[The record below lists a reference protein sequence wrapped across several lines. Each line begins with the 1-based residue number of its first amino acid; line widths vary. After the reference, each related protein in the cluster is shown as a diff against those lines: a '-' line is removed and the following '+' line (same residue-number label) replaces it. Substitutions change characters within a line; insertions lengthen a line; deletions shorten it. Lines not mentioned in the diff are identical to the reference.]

1 MQCAG
6 STSGPPLISDVSWQY
21 MYPKLR
27 CPKCGRRVAPFWFD
41 AEWARALAFGAG
53 EVVVWIVVAAVVVA
67 GFLLSVWVLLTL
79 LSVALL
85 LVIPSVYWRVI
96 ARGRFYCARCDTVL
110 PRERLFPRES
120 VAPNSDPAS

>member
-1 MQCAG
+1 
-6 STSGPPLISDVSWQY
+6 

-41 AEWARALAFGAG
+41 AEWARALALGAG
-53 EVVVWIVVAAVVVA
+53 EVVAWVVAAAVVVA
-67 GFLLSVWVLLTL
+67 GFLLSVWVLLAL
-79 LSVALL
+79 LSVAVL

-110 PRERLFPRES
+110 PRERLYPRES
-120 VAPNSDPAS
+120 VAQTNGDAAS

>member
-1 MQCAG
+1 
-6 STSGPPLISDVSWQY
+6 

-41 AEWARALAFGAG
+41 AEWARALALGAG
-53 EVVVWIVVAAVVVA
+53 EVIAWAVAALVAVVSLA
-67 GFLLSVWVLLTL
+67 GFLLSVWVLVAL
-79 LSVALL
+79 LGVALL

-96 ARGRFYCARCDTVL
+96 ARGRFYCAKCDTVL

-120 VAPNSDPAS
+120 LSQTDGDAAS

>member
-1 MQCAG
+1 
-6 STSGPPLISDVSWQY
+6 
-21 MYPKLR
+21 MYPKLL

-53 EVVVWIVVAAVVVA
+53 EIVVWVLVVAVVVA
-67 GFLLSVWVLLTL
+67 GFLLSVWALLALLT
-79 LSVALL
+79 VALL

-96 ARGRFYCARCDTVL
+96 ARGRFYCARCDIVL

-120 VAPNSDPAS
+120 VAPNGDAAS